1 MLFACGH
8 VATLPINIDWVQ
20 VQVCPSKWIDNKSPA
35 KFVHACKIKTNSWI
49 TVCCAGFFFFNYM
62 EMVSNTH
69 CRHGG
74 LTSHAVCGKLPVS
87 CVVLQR
93 RVLDPSVLVS
103 CVRIQYTVCL
113 AAGVSPRKIPACCMF
128 LMVCCKTLNWM
139 HWILLKK
146 YFSEEAC
153 GSNFLR
159 LSNIKSIPYTLT
171 RQIANHNNFDYALRV
186 LTHTLYA

>member
-1 MLFACGH
+1 MLPLSQS
-8 VATLPINIDWVQ
+8 TLIESR
-20 VQVCPSKWIDNKSPA
+20 C
-35 KFVHACKIKTNSWI
+35 KFVLPSESITNRPPNLFMLAKKKKT
-49 TVCCAGFFFFNYM
+49 TLELQYAVRGFFYYM

-74 LTSHAVCGKLPVS
+74 LTSHAVCGTLPVS

-93 RVLDPSVLVS
+93 CVLDPSVLVS

-128 LMVCCKTLNWM
+128 LMVCCKTLNWV